1 MKISDK
7 ILFQLLVVS
16 LSLLFLGCKPSKVT
30 TVSKKEYP
38 EKGYIIATYNVR
50 YDNKTDNKNGRSWE
64 ERREHV
70 LSIIR
75 KYDFDIFGV
84 QEPFENQINDM
95 VADLKAYQRFG
106 VSDDAIP
113 YSTSNHHHDIFYKTS
128 KFNLEDHGRFWL
140 SSGAPSSPPEN
151 LMKAAWGGKAKV
163 CTWGKFRDKHTN
175 AIFYVFNAHFYYADE
190 TTRNNSAKLILEKIK
205 EIARK
210 SPAIFMGDLNSN
222 QYSIAYKTLN
232 NSTLLNDS
240 YSWAKS
246 TFPLNE
252 PTMHQT
258 FNHWFLSPQQD
269 AKLGH
274 RIDYIFLTKHW
285 KNKVKSSTV
294 IWDNY
299 IKDGIYKMP
308 SDHNAVMVESE
319 GL

>member
-16 LSLLFLGCKPSKVT
+16 LSLLFLGCKTSKDI
-30 TVSKKEYP
+30 TVSENESSK
-38 EKGYIIATYNVR
+38 KGYIIATYNVR
-50 YDNKTDNKNGRSWE
+50 YDNKTDNKEGRSWE
-64 ERREHV
+64 ERRKHV
-70 LSIIR
+70 SSVIK

-84 QEPFENQINDM
+84 QEPFSNQINDM
-95 VADLKAYQRFG
+95 ASDLKAYQRFG
-106 VSDDAIP
+106 VSDDNIP
-113 YSTSNHHHDIFYKTS
+113 NSTSNHHHDIFYKIA
-128 KFNLEDHGRFWL
+128 KFNIEEQGGFWL
-140 SSGAPSSPPEN
+140 SPGAPNSPPDN
-151 LMKAAWGGKAKV
+151 LMTAAWGGKAKV

-175 AIFYVFNAHFYYADE
+175 TIFYVFNTHFYYDNE
-190 TTRNNSAKLILEKIK
+190 TTRNNSATIILEKIN
-205 EIARK
+205 EIAGK
-210 SPAIFMGDLNSN
+210 SPVIFMGDLNLN
-222 QYSIAYKTLN
+222 QYSEAYKIIN

-246 TFPLNE
+246 TFPFNK

-285 KNKVKSSTV
+285 KNRVKSSTV

-299 IKDGIYKMP
+299 VKDGIYKMP
-308 SDHNAVMVESE
+308 SDHNAVMVELE